1 MPMKKRIIIIA
12 AVVIICAAFLTVF
25 VQFGYFE
32 YILDSGKID
41 RNSKDYSVVVT
52 LSIGP
57 NALIIKPYNN
67 IVQVRSDKT
76 VTINT
81 FRVIGWYPNRFASI
95 PVHRTY
101 DDTIIKGKTKNLSD
115 DEYEMLLEILK
126 TSDFTSIQ
134 NEIDNA
140 TPWLDGNSTYITV
153 REGSNVNKVG
163 GHCAENK
170 DKRFKNIMDCILG
183 FVES

>member
-12 AVVIICAAFLTVF
+12 AVVIICTVILAVF
-25 VQFGYFE
+25 VQFGYYE

-81 FRVIGWYPNRFASI
+81 FRVITTP
-95 PVHRTY
+95 
-101 DDTIIKGKTKNLSD
+101 
-115 DEYEMLLEILK
+115 LLYRR
-126 TSDFTSIQ
+126 S
-134 NEIDNA
+134 
-140 TPWLDGNSTYITV
+140 TPL
-153 REGSNVNKVG
+153 
-163 GHCAENK
+163 
-170 DKRFKNIMDCILG
+170 
-183 FVES
+183 